1 GVFEDWSAVT
11 VEYRDTAGDTAHR
24 DYNGYGGLHY
34 TDTSGRNDIIT
45 CKTAVDDTNVYFYA
59 ATRETLS
66 PHTDP
71 NWMLLLI
78 DADKDN
84 STGWFGYDFLVNQSV
99 ISETATTLKRY
110 VPENA
115 DGPWAAQGSLDY
127 RRGEKE
133 LEIAVP
139 RALLNLSGDAL
150 TFDFHWCDNPAELKD
165 PISLC
170 THGDSA
176 PNRRF
181 NYRCLWQK

>member
-1 GVFEDWSAVT
+1 M
-11 VEYRDTAGDTAHR
+11 R
-24 DYNGYGGLHY
+24 
-34 TDTSGRNDIIT
+34 
-45 CKTAVDDTNVYFYA
+45 YA
-59 ATRETLS
+59 PDS
-66 PHTDP
+66 
-71 NWMLLLI
+71 
-78 DADKDN
+78 
-84 STGWFGYDFLVNQSV
+84 
-99 ISETATTLKRY
+99 
-110 VPENA
+110 A
-115 DGPWAAQGSLDY
+115 DGPWTALGSLDY

-150 TFDFHWCDNPAELKD
+150 GFDFHWCDNPVELKD